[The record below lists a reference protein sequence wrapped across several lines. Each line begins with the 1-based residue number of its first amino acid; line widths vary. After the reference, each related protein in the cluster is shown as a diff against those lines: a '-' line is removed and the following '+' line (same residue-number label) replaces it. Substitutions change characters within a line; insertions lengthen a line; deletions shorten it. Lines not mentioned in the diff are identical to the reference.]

1 MNPKTIN
8 RLCKIL
14 QRAMMENR
22 EMKNFLKELLS
33 FNLYTGNPIKYRERY
48 STIAEHEKRL
58 IDEVNGFRKR

>member
-1 MNPKTIN
+1 MLSAKTFV
-8 RLCKIL
+8 R
-14 QRAMMENR
+14 ES
-22 EMKNFLKELLS
+22 EMKNFLKELLA

>member
-1 MNPKTIN
+1 
-8 RLCKIL
+8 L
-14 QRAMMENR
+14 QNFAKSNDGESK
-22 EMKNFLKELLS
+22 MKNFLKELLS